1 MAHIGIMIEGQE
13 DLTWERFFRL
23 AQAVEDLG
31 FESLFRSDHLTA
43 LDPFPTR
50 RSLELW
56 SSLTALALRT
66 QRIRF
71 GPLVCSLTFCHP
83 SLLAKKAAAI
93 DVLSGGRFELGLGA
107 GWYKGE
113 HRMFGLPYPPYQ
125 TRLDLLDEGARVI
138 KALWAGQPATWV
150 GKHFRLEA
158 AETHPSP
165 MQNPLPL
172 ILGGKNEQRTLR
184 IVAEHA
190 TEWNCTYIGV
200 EGFRHKSLV
209 LDGHCAALGRDPRSL
224 RRSLMTPFVIG
235 KDDAAVQR
243 RVDAQRAMFPG
254 LPATW
259 ADWRAAGFIGGS
271 PGQIVEQ
278 LKAFEGAGV
287 ARFMLQQNDLDD
299 LAALELLASEVLPHF
314 VDG

>member
-13 DLTWERFFRL
+13 DLTWERFFHL

-43 LDPFPTR
+43 LDSFPTR
-50 RSLELW
+50 NSLELW

-66 QRIRF
+66 RRLRF
-71 GPLVCSLTFCHP
+71 GPLVCSVTYCHP
-83 SLLAKKAAAI
+83 SLIAKKAASVDA
-93 DVLSGGRFELGLGA
+93 LSDGRFELGIGA

-113 HRMFGLPYPPYQ
+113 HRMFGIPYPPYQ
-125 TRLDLLDEGARVI
+125 TRLEMLDEGARVI
-138 KALWAGQPATWV
+138 KALWSGHPTTFK
-150 GKHFRLEA
+150 GKHFSLDA

-165 MQNPLPL
+165 TQNPPPL
-172 ILGGKNEQRTLR
+172 IMGGKNEQRTLR

-200 EGFRHKSLV
+200 EGFRHKSRV
-209 LDGHCAALGRDPRSL
+209 LDEHCAALGRDPRTL
-224 RRSLMTPFVIG
+224 RRSLMIPFVIG
-235 KDDAAVQR
+235 KDEAALQNR
-243 RVDAQRAMFPG
+243 INAHRAMFPS
-254 LPATW
+254 LPATF

-271 PGQIVEQ
+271 PAQVVDQ
-278 LKAFEGAGV
+278 LKAFEAVGV

-299 LAALELLASEVLPHF
+299 LASLEFLARDVLPHF
-314 VDG
+314 Q